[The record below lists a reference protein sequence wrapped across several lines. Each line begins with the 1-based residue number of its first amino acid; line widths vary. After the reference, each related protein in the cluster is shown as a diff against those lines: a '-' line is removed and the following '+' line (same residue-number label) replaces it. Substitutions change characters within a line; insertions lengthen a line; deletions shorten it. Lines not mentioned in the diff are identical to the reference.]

1 MSQPRVRSLHLYPV
15 KSTAGVSVAQAA
27 VEPWG
32 LAEDRRWSV
41 VDQAGNRLVAW
52 DVPQLLRVRAVPIA
66 TGVRLSATG
75 RPDLLVTR
83 PDRTVRVASPHT
95 RLATAVPAGPA
106 AADWLSELLGRPV
119 SLLWLDDPR
128 LRPVSPVKGGRPG
141 EFLSLADVG
150 PLLLT
155 SRASLAQLDRWSADR
170 AVTDG
175 APAPDP
181 LAMTRFRPNV
191 VIDGDRPFAEDGW
204 AELRIGQ
211 VRFRQVQLCDR
222 CVFTTI
228 DPVDLSR
235 GREPLRSLAR
245 HRRWDHQTWFGSRL
259 VPRSAGLI
267 RVGDPVLVDG
277 LRAD

>member
-1 MSQPRVRSLHLYPV
+1 MTEPRVRSLHLYPV

-41 VDQAGNRLVAW
+41 VDQAGNRMVAW
-52 DVPQLLRVRAVPIA
+52 DVPQLLRIRAIPVA
-66 TGVRLSATG
+66 DGVRLSAAG
-75 RPDLLVTR
+75 RPDLVVGR
-83 PDRTVRVASPHT
+83 PDPTVRVASPHT

-106 AADWLSELLGRPV
+106 AADWLTGLLGRPA

-128 LRPVSPVKGGRPG
+128 LRPVSVARGGQPG
-141 EFLSLADVG
+141 EYLSLADVG

-155 SRASLAQLDRWSADR
+155 SQASLAQLDRWSAER
-170 AVTDG
+170 AAVEGT
-175 APAPDP
+175 AKPRP

-204 AELRIGQ
+204 TGLRIGQ

-228 DPVDLSR
+228 DPIDLSR

-259 VPRSAGLI
+259 VPGSSGLI
-267 RVGDPVLVDG
+267 RVGDPVLP
-277 LRAD
+277 LA